1 MQSFHTESIERL
13 YQAIMLLESEEECAA
28 FFEDLCTIMELQDMS
43 QRLEAA
49 LMLKKGFNYQTISK
63 EIGISTATISRVSKC
78 INYGSGG
85 YNTVIERLL
94 GSSESTRETPEVQE

>member
-1 MQSFHTESIERL
+1 MQNIPEKSMERL
-13 YQAIMLLESEEECAA
+13 FRAIASLKTKEEASA
-28 FFEDLCTIMELQDMS
+28 FFEDVCTITELIDMS

-49 LMLKKGFNYQTISK
+49 LMLDKGENYQTISK

-85 YNTVIERLL
+85 YKIVIERLK
-94 GSSESTRETPEVQE
+94 EEEA